1 MSRRAFETKPCI
13 FFGKE
18 IGEISF
24 PAERAALQPLLSIG
38 IPTFN
43 RASRLNSL
51 LNSLVQQCGHFTKEV
66 EIIVSD
72 NGSTDDT
79 REVVERYREQFPITY
94 SRNRVNE
101 GACRNVQI
109 IGSALSNGRFT
120 WLIGDDDLV
129 RQDAVQKILAVIQQ
143 HPDVHFIF
151 ANTSP
156 RSAEEYAAHTKN
168 GLVNSGD
175 FPVAGAVKARV
186 PADRLLNTFDELI
199 DPDIDETFLGSL
211 MCGIFRTDT
220 WREYTVEIDS
230 RESSFSSLATS
241 YPHALVFAHTMVGR
255 KAYLLSYPAT
265 IAFWGAQE
273 WIGRVPRLL
282 LLRLQ
287 DLLALY
293 EKRGVSPKRIWRCR
307 EALVRISRD
316 SLRAMMLDSTMPGF
330 EEFDLR
336 KFISDNR
343 VAAPAIFDYLDAI
356 TREARLKSVS
366 NRLLQDA
373 EELVRLY
380 PSQKPQ
386 PAPLPAAAASGNM
399 DAFIKSLA
407 KVEELLRAGSLQEA
421 VDELQRAKGTAP
433 NAECVARADEVLR
446 LVAAE
451 QAAAAPAAFFS
462 PDELQNILTIVQTY
476 ATDSSN
482 VEAQAALRALRSGLG
497 DFLNGTEPSQLR
509 SLLRGDFGQVFYKI
523 AELDLGEDP
532 AAPAR
537 DLPAVM
543 EAAFT
548 SASAPGFDPRPLLRH
563 LLFHGHVTH
572 T

>member
-1 MSRRAFETKPCI
+1 MSRRAFDTKPCI

-51 LNSLVQQCGHFTKEV
+51 LNSIVQQCARFAQEV

-72 NGSTDDT
+72 NASTDET
-79 REVVERYREQFPITY
+79 KEVVERYRGQFPIIY

-109 IGSALSNGRFT
+109 LGSALSNGRFT

-129 RQDAVQKILAVIQQ
+129 RQDAIQRVLAVIKQL
-143 HPDVHFIF
+143 PDVHFIF

-156 RSAEEYAAHTKN
+156 RSAEEYAARTIN

-175 FPVAGAVKARV
+175 FPVTGPVKARSTG
-186 PADRLLNTFDELI
+186 DRLLNSFDELI

-220 WREYTVEIDS
+220 WREYQVEIDS

-255 KAYLLSYPAT
+255 KAYFLNYPAT

-287 DLLALY
+287 DLLRLY
-293 EKRGVSPKRIWRCR
+293 EDHGVSPKRIWRCR

-330 EEFDLR
+330 DEFDLR

-343 VAAPAIFDYLDAI
+343 VAAPAIFDYLDEI
-356 TREARLKSVS
+356 TREARLKTVS

-373 EELVRLY
+373 GELLRLY

-386 PAPLPAAAASGNM
+386 AAPPAAATAPGNL
-399 DAFIKSLA
+399 DAFQKSLA
-407 KVEELLRAGSLQEA
+407 KVEALLRAGSLQEA
-421 VDELQRAKGTAP
+421 VDELQRAKSTAP

-451 QAAAAPAAFFS
+451 QAAASTTFFS
-462 PDELQNILTIVQTY
+462 PEELQNILSI
-476 ATDSSN
+476 
-482 VEAQAALRALRSGLG
+482 VEAYAADLSNADAQAQLRALRSGMG
-497 DFLNGTEPSQLR
+497 DFINGAELAQIQP
-509 SLLRGDFGQVFYKI
+509 LLRGNFGEVFYKI
-523 AELDLGEDP
+523 AELDLGDDP
-532 AAPAR
+532 AAPPR
-537 DLPAVM
+537 DLRAVV
-543 EAAFT
+543 EAALL
-548 SASAPGFDPRPLLRH
+548 AAPSSGFDPRPLLRH
-563 LLFHGHVTH
+563 LLFHGHVSH